1 MSKDLIDLENDQMLD
16 KRLGELNQS
25 NLSEIRIG
33 ERSLGSTVRKL
44 VQQTSAGQN
53 EVNNSDPINKESFIF
68 DPPQKQ
74 SEPIF
79 EDNMEDGQSF
89 FQQEEA
95 DFGVAE
101 TEAKN
106 YQVCDTTEQFFEGD
120 FYEKDVPQSQRD
132 EILVCGEDN

>member
-53 EVNNSDPINKESFIF
+53 EVNNSDPINKERFIF

-89 FQQEEA
+89 F
-95 DFGVAE
+95 
-101 TEAKN
+101 
-106 YQVCDTTEQFFEGD
+106 
-120 FYEKDVPQSQRD
+120 
-132 EILVCGEDN
+132 